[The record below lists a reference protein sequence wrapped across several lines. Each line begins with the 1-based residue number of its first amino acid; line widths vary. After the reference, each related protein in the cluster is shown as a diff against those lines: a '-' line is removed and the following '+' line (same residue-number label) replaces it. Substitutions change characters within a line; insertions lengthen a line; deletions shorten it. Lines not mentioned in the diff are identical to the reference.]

1 MQKFKL
7 KFIVV
12 VFQKVLSTI
21 ISPIVPSNNNLQVD
35 SSSLMVS
42 TCRRLALRV
51 GSLLGSKI
59 IVNMSTVLRVMGVTS
74 LNPRSKTY

>member
-12 VFQKVLSTI
+12 VFQTVLSTI

>member
-12 VFQKVLSTI
+12 VFQTVLSTI
-21 ISPIVPSNNNLQVD
+21 ISPNVPNNNNLQVD

-51 GSLLGSKI
+51 GSLLGSRI
-59 IVNMSTVLRVMGVTS
+59 IVNMFTARRVRVVTS
-74 LNPRSKTY
+74 LKPRIKTY

>member
-21 ISPIVPSNNNLQVD
+21 ISPNVPSNNNLQVD

-59 IVNMSTVLRVMGVTS
+59 IVNMSTARRVRGVTS
-74 LNPRSKTY
+74 LKPKIKTY

>member
-12 VFQKVLSTI
+12 VFQTVLSTI
-21 ISPIVPSNNNLQVD
+21 ISPNVPSNNNLQVD

-59 IVNMSTVLRVMGVTS
+59 IVNMSTAQRVRGVTS
-74 LNPRSKTY
+74 LKPKIKTY

>member
-12 VFQKVLSTI
+12 VFQTVLSTI
-21 ISPIVPSNNNLQVD
+21 LSPNVLSNNLQVD

-59 IVNMSTVLRVMGVTS
+59 IVNMSTVRRVRVVTS
-74 LNPRSKTY
+74 LKPRIKTY